1 MNRLRRIGGSSAFGP
16 LFVFVVWALF
26 LVCVVYLAG
35 APVDAAPPWERALS
49 NWDTGW
55 YLSIVEEG
63 YHRDLTAQSNVAFF
77 PVYPLLVRGISALGP
92 SPVTAGVVLSL
103 ACFLAAL
110 FVLRRL
116 LLTRLPPETSSN
128 ALLLTAFWPFSF
140 FFALVYTESLFL
152 LLVVAAFFFAGK
164 ERWWVAAACAG
175 VASGTR
181 VVGVFVAVG
190 VVLSFFQSEAWRPT
204 PRYLTKTAGLVAVG
218 ASGLLAFMGYLWAH
232 TGSPVAF
239 LQVQRFWPYRG
250 DGVAGLSRI
259 PEVLASGPVTS
270 YEYFEILV
278 SVIPLVLFL
287 GLSIFVLLRRDPAW
301 GAFSVTTLVAPVLTG
316 SLAST
321 NRYVLVLFPCFAA
334 LAELLKEKTAVVVA
348 ASAGLLGL
356 FVYHYVFH
364 SGIFIG

>member
-1 MNRLRRIGGSSAFGP
+1 MDRLRTAGGSSAFGP
-16 LFVFVVWALF
+16 LFVFVVWAVF

-35 APVDAAPPWERALS
+35 APVNAAPPWDKALS

-55 YLSIVEEG
+55 YLSIVEGG
-63 YHRDLTAQSNVAFF
+63 YDRDLTDQANVAFF

-116 LLTRLPPETSSN
+116 LLTRFPPETASN

-152 LLVVAAFFFAGK
+152 LLAAAAFYCAGK
-164 ERWWVAAACAG
+164 ERWWAAAACAG

-181 VVGVFVAVG
+181 VVGLFLATA
-190 VVLSFFQSEAWRPT
+190 VVLSFFQKEEWSPT
-204 PRYLTKTAGLVAVG
+204 PRYLAKSAGLALVG
-218 ASGLLAFMGYLWAH
+218 FSGLLAFMGYLWAH
-232 TGSPVAF
+232 TGSALAF
-239 LQVQRFWPYRG
+239 VQVQRFWPYRG
-250 DGVAGLSRI
+250 EGVAGLSRI
-259 PEVLASGPVTS
+259 PEVLTGRPVAS
-270 YEYFEILV
+270 YEYFEIVVAL
-278 SVIPLVLFL
+278 IPLALFL
-287 GLSIFVLLRRDPAW
+287 GLSIFVLLRRDAAW
-301 GAFSVTTLVAPVLTG
+301 GAFSLLTLVAPLPTG
-316 SLAST
+316 SLTST

-356 FVYHYVFH
+356 FAYHYVFH
-364 SGIFIG
+364 PGIFIG